1 MPADREVTVAE
12 IQVRAAPVLRAAFC
26 KGCGRCIDA
35 CARGCLAPGEQ
46 IDPASGLV
54 PVAFDAALCNGC
66 NVCVDACPE
75 PYGLVEADLG
85 ARIAEAALR
94 PVAAA
99 RPAPEAIPDVAV
111 ALPALEALVLKGT
124 HAAAAG
130 ALVAGCRHFYGYPIT
145 PSTEGAEAMAA
156 VLPALGGHF
165 VQAASEVAAVNMMY
179 GTAAA
184 GLPVMTFTSS
194 PGFSL
199 MLEGISY
206 MIGAELPAVFVDVM
220 RGGPGLGNIG
230 PEQSDLKL
238 ACRGLGHGN
247 TRAIVLAPATP
258 QEMLDDTILGF
269 ALAFRYRNPVIV
281 VADGFLGQMTGRV
294 TLPRAAVRPGVPAW
308 AVHGD
313 AAHRGNLVSSIHL
326 AEVDLEA
333 HNLALVAK
341 YARIAAAEQRSESWR
356 CEDAEV
362 LLVAA
367 NTPARMAKGAVRA
380 LRAEGI
386 RAGLF
391 RPRTVWP
398 FPVDAL
404 LPILPRVR
412 RLVVVEASDG
422 QLEDELRLALS
433 HAGVVP
439 PPIEHLQR
447 MGGVL
452 PSQREIVA
460 AVKQGSPASPRSQSS
475 QGMEIRS

>member
-1 MPADREVTVAE
+1 MAE
-12 IQVRAAPVLRAAFC
+12 IHVRAAPVLRASFC
-26 KGCGRCIDA
+26 KGCNRCVDA
-35 CARGCLAPGEQ
+35 CARGCLSPGDR
-46 IDPASGLV
+46 IDAASGVV
-54 PVAFDAALCNGC
+54 PVAFDSTLCNGC
-66 NVCVDACPE
+66 NLCVDACPE
-75 PYGLVEADLG
+75 PYGLMEAELG
-85 ARIAEAALR
+85 ARLAQASRRPRAAG
-94 PVAAA
+94 
-99 RPAPEAIPDVAV
+99 RPAPEAIPDAAV
-111 ALPALEALVLKGT
+111 PLPALEPLVLKGT

-130 ALVAGCRHFYGYPIT
+130 ALLAGCRHFYGYPIT

-156 VLPALGGHF
+156 VLPSLGGHF

-206 MIGAELPAVFVDVM
+206 MVGAELPAVFVDVM
-220 RGGPGLGNIG
+220 RGGPGLGNIA

-258 QEMLDDTILGF
+258 QEMLDDAILAF
-269 ALAFRYRNPVIV
+269 ALAFRWRNPVIV

-294 TLPRAAVRPGVPAW
+294 GVPRAAVRPGVPAW

-326 AEVDLEA
+326 SEADLEA

-341 YARIAAAEQRSESWR
+341 YGRMAATEQRSESW
-356 CEDAEV
+356 CCDDAEV
-362 LLVAA
+362 LLVAV
-367 NTPARMAKGAVRA
+367 NTPARTAKGAVRA
-380 LRAEGI
+380 LRAEGV

-404 LPILPRVR
+404 LPLLPHVR

-433 HAGVVP
+433 HAGVAP
-439 PPIEHLQR
+439 PRIEHVRR
-447 MGGVL
+447 MGGML
-452 PSQREIVA
+452 PSQREILA
-460 AVKQGSPASPRSQSS
+460 AVKHGSQASQQAQQASQAL
-475 QGMEIRS
+475 EVRP